1 LYWLRRSRH
10 LRRPAALTKTYT
22 NAGYGFT
29 LKMSADFAAY
39 PPNATPTRD
48 ETGAPTGQAIVLQNK
63 GGAMVQ
69 IIITPDTHR

>member
-1 LYWLRRSRH
+1 M
-10 LRRPAALTKTYT
+10 P
-22 NAGYGFT
+22 
-29 LKMSADFAAY
+29 ADFAAY